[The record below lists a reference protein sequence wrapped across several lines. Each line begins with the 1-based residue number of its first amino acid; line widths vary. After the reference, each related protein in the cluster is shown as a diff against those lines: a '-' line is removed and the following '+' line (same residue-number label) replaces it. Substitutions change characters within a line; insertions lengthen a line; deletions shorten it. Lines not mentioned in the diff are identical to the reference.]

1 MLFRSERL
9 LGDAM
14 DGDATLFARQD
25 AVEAAWGIV
34 DPIIKL
40 DREPHLYTGG
50 TWGPQQAEELTR
62 SRGGWVDPA

>member
-1 MLFRSERL
+1 MWSARGLQPLR
-9 LGDAM
+9 DA
-14 DGDATLFARQD
+14 G
-25 AVEAAWGIV
+25 
-34 DPIIKL
+34 L